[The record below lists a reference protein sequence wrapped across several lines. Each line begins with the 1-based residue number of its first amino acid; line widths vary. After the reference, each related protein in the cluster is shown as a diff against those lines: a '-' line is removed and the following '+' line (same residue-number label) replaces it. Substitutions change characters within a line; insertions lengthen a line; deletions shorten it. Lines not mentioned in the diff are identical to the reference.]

1 MRQARLIRT
10 VCSGWVDFPAATAAF
25 QCVSPRSVEPIG
37 VRVSRVGTSAASAEG
52 LEENGLR
59 AGAATRGKILVV
71 LPTLGDR
78 LDSLAETFATIA
90 QQRAQVELTLVVI
103 LPEAAV
109 EARALAASFDAIVVH
124 DPGQGISEAINV
136 GVRAAT
142 DERYYAWIGDD
153 DLFRDG
159 GLRTL
164 RDLLDADPAAVVA
177 YGGCDYIDAEG
188 RTIGTSAAGRAALW
202 LLPWGPDLIPH
213 PGSIIRLDALR
224 AIGLFDTSLRYAM
237 DLDAF
242 LSLRSH
248 GRFLSTRTSVSAF
261 RWHPDSLTV
270 ANREGSSREA
280 RLVKTRHLPG
290 WLRPVSPLWSV
301 PVAWAAAGAA
311 RAVSKRAR
319 RLASA
324 TTREKS

>member
-1 MRQARLIRT
+1 M
-10 VCSGWVDFPAATAAF
+10 
-25 QCVSPRSVEPIG
+25 
-37 VRVSRVGTSAASAEG
+37 
-52 LEENGLR
+52 R
-59 AGAATRGKILVV
+59 AGAVTRGKILVV

-78 LDSLAETFATIA
+78 IDSLEETLESVAR
-90 QQRAQVELTLVVI
+90 QRAQVDLTLVVI
-103 LPEAAV
+103 LPERATQ
-109 EARALAASFDAIVVH
+109 ARDLAARFGAVVLQ
-124 DPGQGISEAINV
+124 DPGRGISEAINV

-142 DERYYAWIGDD
+142 DEKYYAWIGDD

-177 YGGCDYIDAEG
+177 YGGCDYVDAQG
-188 RTIGTSAAGRAALW
+188 RTIGTSRAGRAAQW

-224 AIGLFDTSLRYAM
+224 AIGLFDPSLKYAM

-270 ANREGSSREA
+270 ASRAGSSREA
-280 RLVKTRHLPG
+280 REVKTRHLPT
-290 WLRPVSPLWSV
+290 WLRPVSAVWSI
-301 PVAWAAAGAA
+301 PVAWAAAVAA
-311 RAVSKRAR
+311 SAVSRRAR
-319 RLASA
+319 RIAGE